1 MIKVSVIIPVYN
13 VDEYI
18 SKCLDSILVQTLKE
32 IEIICVDDAS
42 SDNSK
47 SVILSYVKKDSRIKL
62 VEQKTNEGAGQ
73 SRKTGD
79 ALAEGEYI
87 AHIDPDD
94 YISEDYFDN
103 LYYTAKIYDA
113 DMCFTTNI
121 YTVKENIIK
130 PYYHNRTEKWQKEI
144 KNNWY
149 EGVSYFDVDT
159 PEKENT
165 REYPLVSS
173 CNKIWKKDFLNK
185 NNLEFGSYRLAED
198 VDFFYRALSLNP
210 KISFNHEAK
219 YFYVQR
225 SNSLVHSVEKK
236 EYKIPTDALDV
247 FRSVFNAYKKNA
259 IGKLTDSNYWN
270 FRSFLS
276 TFDSYKG
283 VHKKEFY
290 KMTHDLF
297 NSLDVYLDAGKYP
310 FVSSQIK
317 TIREYENYKDYVRHI
332 EKTKKVI
339 HAIAWFIPKIE
350 WRENFKTKALNILY
364 KKKSK

>member
-1 MIKVSVIIPVYN
+1 MIKVSIIIPVYN
-13 VDEYI
+13 VDKYI
-18 SKCLDSILVQTLKE
+18 PKCLDSIIVQALKE

-47 SVILSYVKKDSRIKL
+47 SIILDYIKKDSRIKL
-62 VEQKTNEGAGQ
+62 IEHDVNQGAGIA
-73 SRKTGD
+73 RKTGD
-79 ALAEGEYI
+79 ALAKGEYI

-94 YISEDYFDN
+94 YISDDYFDN

-121 YTVKENIIK
+121 YTVKENITK

-149 EGVSYFDVDT
+149 EGISYFDVNT

-165 REYPLVSS
+165 REYPLVSPV
-173 CNKIWKKDFLNK
+173 NKIWKKEFLNK
-185 NNLEFGSYRLAED
+185 NNLEFSSYRLAED

-210 KISFNHEAK
+210 KISFNHNSK

-225 SNSLVHSVEKK
+225 SNSLVHNVKK
-236 EYKIPTDALDV
+236 EDKIPRDAIDV
-247 FRSVFNAYKKNA
+247 FRSVFNAYKQNSED
-259 IGKLTDSNYWN
+259 KLMYSNYWN
-270 FRSFLS
+270 FRSFLA
-276 TFDSYKG
+276 TFDPYKG
-283 VHKKEFY
+283 IHKEELY

-297 NSLDVYLDAGKYP
+297 NSLDVCLDAQKYP
-310 FVSSQIK
+310 FVASQIK
-317 TIREYENYKDYVRHI
+317 TIKEYEHYKDYVSRI
-332 EKTKKVI
+332 EKPKKIVSS
-339 HAIAWFIPKIE
+339 IAWLIPKLE
-350 WRENFKTKALNILY
+350 WRESFKTKVLNALY

>member
-1 MIKVSVIIPVYN
+1 MIKVSIIIPVYN
-13 VDEYI
+13 IGEYI
-18 SKCLDSILVQTLKE
+18 SKCLDSVLAQTLHE

-47 SVILSYVKKDSRIKL
+47 SIILAYIKKDSRIKL
-62 VEQKTNEGAGQ
+62 IEHETNQGAGIA
-73 SRKTGD
+73 RKVGD

-149 EGVSYFDVDT
+149 EGISYFDVDT

-173 CNKIWKKDFLNK
+173 VNKIWRKEFLDK
-185 NNLEFGSYRLAED
+185 NNLEFSSYRLAED
-198 VDFFYRALSLNP
+198 VDFFYRALSLSP
-210 KISFNHEAK
+210 KISFNHNSK

-225 SNSLVHSVEKK
+225 SNSLVHNVKK
-236 EYKIPTDALDV
+236 EDKIPTDILDV
-247 FRSVFNAYKKNA
+247 FRNVFNAYKENSND
-259 IGKLTDSNYWN
+259 KLMHSNYWN

-276 TFDSYKG
+276 TFDPYKG
-283 VHKKEFY
+283 AHKEEFY

-297 NSLDVYLDAGKYP
+297 NSLDVCLDTQKYP
-310 FVSSQIK
+310 FVSSQIE
-317 TIREYENYKDYVRHI
+317 TIKKYEHYKDYINHI
-332 EKTKKVI
+332 EKPKKIVYS
-339 HAIAWFIPKIE
+339 IAWLIPKIE
-350 WRENFKTKALNILY
+350 WRENFKTKVLNAIY